1 MLNNPFCYVPTEEIA
16 AAARAL
22 AARIAATPELHALFG
37 EGKMLGVLQVERS
50 DGSRGFLYAFSGRAG
65 EKSMIEGFVPP
76 IFDYDPAA
84 IISDS
89 PEKSQRLQRWLF
101 ERYRV
106 RNGKGETRS
115 IYDIFADRG
124 LIPPGGTG
132 DCAAPKLLQHAFLN
146 GCKPLAIGEFWYGRP
161 PRKEVRREGC
171 FYPACTGKCGPLLG
185 WMLQG
190 VEVEP
195 NPLESDALWRLD
207 RPVIRYEDETLVVV
221 EKPAGMLA
229 VPGRT
234 PRLSL
239 AGWLEKECGCPIYPG
254 HRLDMD
260 TSGLMVFAKDVPAQ
274 TALQQ
279 QFENRQ
285 VTKAYLARLV
295 PGRPVE
301 PKTGTISLPLMPD
314 YYDRPRQMVD
324 PLHGKPSVTGY
335 ELLRDNPD
343 GTALVRLVPHTGR
356 THQLRVHCA
365 HESGLGRPIVGDR
378 LYGGIKAGADLS
390 GRLMLH
396 AAYLSFRHPVSTVR
410 MTFRSE
416 PVL

>member
-22 AARIAATPELHALFG
+22 AARIAVTPALHDLFA
-37 EGKMLGVLQVERS
+37 EGKMLGVLQVEKP
-50 DGSRGFLYAFSGRAG
+50 DGAQDFLYAFSGRAG
-65 EKSMIEGFVPP
+65 EKSLIEGFVPP
-76 IFDYDPAA
+76 IFDYDPAQ
-84 IISDS
+84 IIASS
-89 PEKSQRLQRWLF
+89 PEESQRLQRWLF
-101 ERYRV
+101 EQYRV

-115 IYDIFADRG
+115 IYEIFADRG
-124 LIPPGGTG
+124 LVPPGGTG
-132 DCAAPKLLQHAFLN
+132 DCAAPKLLQYAFIN
-146 GCKPLAIGEFWYGRP
+146 GYKPLAIGEFWYGRP
-161 PRKEVRREGC
+161 PQKEVRREGC

-185 WMLQG
+185 YMLQG

-195 NPLESDALWRLD
+195 NPLESDALWQLD
-207 RPVIRYEDETLVVV
+207 RPVIRYEDETLLVV

-239 AGWLEKECGCPIYPG
+239 AGWLEQTCGCPIYPC

-260 TSGLMVFAKDVPAQ
+260 TSGLMVFAKCVEAQ

-279 QFENRQ
+279 QFESRQ
-285 VTKAYLARLV
+285 VAKAYLARLV
-295 PGRPVE
+295 PGRKIE
-301 PKTGTISLPLMPD
+301 PANGTISLPLMLD

-324 PLHGKPSVTGY
+324 PIHGKPSVTGY
-335 ELLRDNPD
+335 ELLREDPD
-343 GTALVRLVPHTGR
+343 GTALVRLIPHTGR

-365 HESGLGRPIVGDR
+365 HESGLARPIMGDR
-378 LYGGIKAGADLS
+378 LYGGIKAGANLS

-396 AAYLSFRHPVSTVR
+396 AAYLSFRHPQNAAR

-416 PVL
+416 PAL

>member
-16 AAARAL
+16 AAAREL
-22 AARIAATPELHALFG
+22 ASRIAATPGLHALFA
-37 EGKMLGVLQVERS
+37 EGKMLGVLQVEKP
-50 DGSRGFLYAFSGRAG
+50 DGTQGFLYAFSGRAG
-65 EKSMIEGFVPP
+65 EKSVVEGFVPP

-84 IISDS
+84 IVASS
-89 PEKSQRLQRWLF
+89 AEESQRLQRWLF
-101 ERYRV
+101 EQYRV
-106 RNGKGETRS
+106 RNGNGETRS
-115 IYDIFADRG
+115 IYEIFAERG
-124 LIPPGGTG
+124 LVPPGGTG

-146 GCKPLAIGEFWYGRP
+146 GYKPLSVGEFWYGRP
-161 PRKEVRREGC
+161 PQREVRREGC

-207 RPVIRYEDETLVVV
+207 RPVVRYEDATLLVV

-229 VPGRT
+229 VPGRS

-239 AGWLEKECGCPIYPG
+239 AGWLEQACGCPVYPC

-274 TALQQ
+274 SVLQQ

-285 VTKAYLARLV
+285 VAKAYLARLV
-295 PGRPVE
+295 PGRPVD
-301 PKTGTISLPLMPD
+301 PKTGTIALPLTQD

-324 PLHGKPSVTGY
+324 PLHGKTSVTGY
-335 ELLRDNPD
+335 ELLREDPD
-343 GTALVRLVPHTGR
+343 STALVRLIPHTGR

-365 HESGLGRPIVGDR
+365 HEAGLGRPIVGDR
-378 LYGGIKAGADLS
+378 LYGGTKAGAEIS

-396 AAYLSFRHPVSTVR
+396 AAYLSFRHPVTAAR

-416 PVL
+416 PEL

>member
-1 MLNNPFCYVPTEEIA
+1 MLTNPFCYVPTVEIA

-22 AARIAATPELHALFG
+22 AARIDASPELHALFA
-37 EGKMLGVLQVERS
+37 EGKMLGVLQVERP
-50 DGSRGFLYAFSGRAG
+50 DGERDFLYAFSGRAG
-65 EKSMIEGFVPP
+65 DRSCVEGFVPP
-76 IFDYDPAA
+76 IYDYDPAA
-84 IISDS
+84 IVASS
-89 PEKSQRLQRWLF
+89 PEESQRLQRWLF
-101 ERYRV
+101 EQYRV
-106 RNGKGETRS
+106 SNGKGETQS
-115 IYDIFADRG
+115 IFEIFAERG
-124 LIPPGGTG
+124 LVPPGGTG
-132 DCAAPKLLQHAFLN
+132 ECAAPKLLQYAFIN
-146 GCKPLAIGEFWYGRP
+146 GYKPLAIGEFWYGKP
-161 PRKEVRREGC
+161 PQKEVRRPGC

-185 WMLQG
+185 YMLQG

-195 NPLESDALWRLD
+195 NPLESDALWQLD
-207 RPVIRYEDETLVVV
+207 RPVIRYEDESLVVV

-234 PRLSL
+234 PRGSL
-239 AGWLEKECGCPIYPG
+239 VSWLEQTCGCSIYPC

-260 TSGLMVFAKDVPAQ
+260 TSGLMVYAKDIPAQ
-274 TALQQ
+274 SALQQ

-285 VTKAYLARLV
+285 VSKAYLARLV

-301 PKTGTISLPLMPD
+301 PAEGTISLPLMPD
-314 YYDRPRQMVD
+314 YYDRPRQMAD
-324 PLHGKPSVTGY
+324 PIHGKPSVTGY
-335 ELLRDNPD
+335 ERLREEQD
-343 GTALVRLVPHTGR
+343 GTALVRLIPHTGR

-396 AAYLSFRHPVSTVR
+396 AAYLSFRHPFSAAR

-416 PVL
+416 PEL